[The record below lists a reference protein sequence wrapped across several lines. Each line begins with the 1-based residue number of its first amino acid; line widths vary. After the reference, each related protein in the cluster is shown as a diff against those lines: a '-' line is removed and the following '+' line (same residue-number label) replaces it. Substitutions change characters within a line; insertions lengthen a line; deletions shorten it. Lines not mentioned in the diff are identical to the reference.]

1 LSVGAADRRVLPV
14 ACARIAGEAPTSQTL
29 AEEIA
34 ALDWYHTIEVAPG
47 VETPG
52 WHDCR
57 PIVGQIPFPE
67 SLEGKRCLDV
77 GSFDGFWA
85 FEMERRGAA
94 EVVAI
99 DVNDP
104 ELWDWPYGS
113 DQTVIAEIARRKAG
127 GRGFEIVHRA
137 LGSSVSRL
145 ERSVYDVDEENV
157 GRFDLIYLGSLLV
170 HLREPVR
177 ALETLRSICD
187 GTMIVVD
194 GIDLSLSILH
204 PRLPV
209 AKLDGR
215 GRPWWWYPNQA
226 ALSRM
231 IRVAGFELL
240 QGSRRVYMPR
250 GRGQPLPPSFT
261 PNVLRTRFGRQQ
273 FVIARRGDPHAVVV
287 ARPR

>member
-1 LSVGAADRRVLPV
+1 VT
-14 ACARIAGEAPTSQTL
+14 GEAPTSPTL

-57 PIVGQIPFPE
+57 PIVGQIPFPA

-77 GSFDGFWA
+77 GSFDGYWA

-104 ELWDWPYGS
+104 ELWDWPYRS
-113 DQTVIAEIARRKAG
+113 DPKVIADIGRRKAE
-127 GRGFEIVHRA
+127 GRGFQIVHRE
-137 LGSSVSRL
+137 LGSSVDRL
-145 ERSVYDVDEENV
+145 DLSVYDVDEENV

-177 ALETLRSICD
+177 ALEALREICD

-194 GIDLSLSILH
+194 GIDLPLSIRH

-209 AKLDGR
+209 ANFDGL

-226 ALSRM
+226 GLARM
-231 IRVAGFELL
+231 VHVGGFEVLE
-240 QGSRRVYMPR
+240 GPRRVFMPP
-250 GRGQPLPPSFT
+250 GRSQPLPSRFT
-261 PNVLRTRFGRQQ
+261 PSILRTRLGRQQ
-273 FVIARRGDPHAVVV
+273 LVIARRGDPHAALV